1 MKRIAITLV
10 ILSLPVA
17 AAFAADAAAG
27 KAVYDTKCKMCHG
40 VDGAGAKMAPTPIA
54 GVAAAQVKEA
64 VTKGKG
70 KMKPAASVTGDA
82 VDNVAA
88 YVASLKK

>member
-10 ILSLPVA
+10 ILALPVA
-17 AAFAADAAAG
+17 VAIAADAGAG
-27 KAVYDTKCKMCHG
+27 KAVYNTKCKMCHG

-54 GVAAAQVKEA
+54 GMDAAMVKDV

-70 KMKPAASVTGDA
+70 KMKPASSVTGDA